1 MNDTN
6 CCPDVAALARQA
18 DMNYQFKVLVS
29 ILGAILVL
37 SFALTLCHLSKSHLV
52 DDLELVVVRPSAAM
66 SWVNWD
72 VMVATAVEDLHYMS
86 YPGIGWTHSTEITCA
101 GCF

>member
-29 ILGAILVL
+29 ILGAILVF
-37 SFALTLCHLSKSHLV
+37 SFALTLWYVLFTYQAPQPEPPRGRSRTRRGSAERGMELG
-52 DDLELVVVRPSAAM
+52 DLGR
-66 SWVNWD
+66 D
-72 VMVATAVEDLHYMS
+72 GRHRR
-86 YPGIGWTHSTEITCA
+86 
-101 GCF
+101 